1 MPSIVIGSEHR
12 CAQILRQQRHDRP
25 VGDRP
30 ISGDVQVTRRAERG
44 RGILVTATGSEAD
57 TMQSADAQQSGF
69 LVVDSCHSTWL
80 FDESAHR
87 FRRILKGLDVD
98 PTLAATDWR
107 PYSRLEFAEESD
119 AFVVLLN
126 EAGTRRIRS
135 WRHVDGC
142 EQCEG
147 EQTTEL
153 SVEDI
158 RRFAH
163 A

>member
-1 MPSIVIGSEHR
+1 MH
-12 CAQILRQQRHDRP
+12 
-25 VGDRP
+25 
-30 ISGDVQVTRRAERG
+30 
-44 RGILVTATGSEAD
+44 
-57 TMQSADAQQSGF
+57 SADALQGGF

-87 FRRILKGLDVD
+87 FRRILKGLNVD

-107 PYSRLEFAEESD
+107 PYARLEFADDSD

>member
-1 MPSIVIGSEHR
+1 MTLISSPGLPQSGASGPSGLEDELTQA
-12 CAQILRQQRHDRP
+12 AQ
-25 VGDRP
+25 GDP
-30 ISGDVQVTRRAERG
+30 A
-44 RGILVTATGSEAD
+44 
-57 TMQSADAQQSGF
+57 GF

-80 FDESAHR
+80 FDAPSHR

-98 PTLAATDWR
+98 PALAATDWR
-107 PYSRLEFAEESD
+107 PYVRLEFVEDSD
-119 AFVVLLN
+119 AFVVVLN
-126 EAGTRRIRS
+126 DAGTRRIRS
-135 WRHVDGC
+135 WRHVEGC

-147 EQTTEL
+147 EQTAEL